1 MKEDNNEKI
10 NKKIN
15 IFIIIINIIFIYCIN
30 YLVVI
35 ILNIQNNCFNIFFF
49 FLTHTLSSIV
59 SNLVN
64 IIPSICL
71 GFWRPEKSL
80 RDWLNLVN
88 WSTASLPTKAS
99 PTKIILS
106 GSLTV
111 TNCNY

>member
-49 FLTHTLSSIV
+49 FFDSYLIINSIELSQYYTINLSWILTTREIFKGLIKFS
-59 SNLVN
+59 
-64 IIPSICL
+64 
-71 GFWRPEKSL
+71 
-80 RDWLNLVN
+80 
-88 WSTASLPTKAS
+88 
-99 PTKIILS
+99 
-106 GSLTV
+106 
-111 TNCNY
+111 